1 MDLTA
6 RCKTEAKLPADTA
19 LTAFGACMSGFFAL
33 KPQTELI
40 NLFKERN
47 NAFSAHYY
55 IDNDSPGSIFTA
67 AGNAGGCVIIC
78 GTGTM
83 AQLLTADGRSISC
96 GGHGHMYGDE
106 GSAYFIAS
114 NAIRHVFRTNDH
126 YVEDHTSLLHDI
138 TLVKQAMFEY
148 FQMNDMD
155 GMLVVMYDEFKKS
168 RIAGFTRKLAELA
181 RANDPFAKWLFHSAG
196 NQLGSMARTLAVD
209 MLPDNTPSGQRYV
222 DNFAIVCVGSVWNSW
237 DLLAPSFIKAATA
250 PFHYLPQRVVGQ
262 GQSTHGASYSTNDE
276 RGALRTFRLL
286 RLKETSAV
294 GAAWKA
300 AAQVGMSIPID
311 FSAMAEVMYEHK

>member
-6 RCKTEAKLPADTA
+6 KCKQEGSISDSITLS
-19 LTAFGACMSGFFAL
+19 AFGACMSGFFAL

-40 NLFKERN
+40 TLFKERN
-47 NAFSAHYY
+47 PNFSSHYY

-83 AQLLTADGRSISC
+83 AQLITNDGRSISC

-126 YVEDHTSLLHDI
+126 YVEDNNTILHD
-138 TLVKQAMFEY
+138 TTAVKAAMFTY
-148 FQMNDMD
+148 FSITDMD

-168 RIAGFTRKLAELA
+168 RVAGFTRKLAELA
-181 RANDPFAKWLFHSAG
+181 RSGDNFAQWLFHQAG

-209 MLPDNTPSGQRYV
+209 MLPNNAPSGQRYV

-237 DLLAPSFIKAATA
+237 DLLASSFTKAATA
-250 PFHYLPQRVVGQ
+250 PFHYLPQRVVGE
-262 GQSTHGASYSTNDE
+262 GKSTNGATYTNSDE
-276 RGALRTFRLL
+276 RGSLRSFRLL

-300 AAQVGMSIPID
+300 AAQVGINIPID